1 MAKLNNLKKQE
12 LEKLVEA
19 RDNEINA
26 LLKITTSLK
35 GHFQLDNLLKEI
47 MTTTKEILNSEACS
61 LLLVNKETEELYFYA
76 TDDTGMNLNE
86 IFLKKGQGIAGHVV
100 ESGKPVIVNNAQ
112 EDPHFFIGVDNTT
125 GFVTKSMICVP
136 MSIGDRILGA
146 VEILNKLE
154 GEYNQHDLRL
164 LELVSIQSALAIEY
178 TRSNEKRSMND
189 RMAVIGGTASAIIHD
204 LNNSMS
210 IIKGYTQ
217 LIDSDDTPNS
227 EYCNIINSEIDKLTG
242 MCREFLD
249 FSRGTQIS
257 INPVSLS
264 LTQILT
270 YFYDTSKESFKK
282 ADIDY
287 RLEIYDQCKVK
298 IDQEKFSRV
307 ILNMISNAEDS
318 LEEGPD
324 KQITLKGGLH
334 NDKAVIIVE
343 DNGKGMDRAT
353 QKKIFSPFFS
363 TGKKKGT
370 GLGMAIVKNIID
382 SHNAKIEIDSE
393 TGKGSTF
400 TITFNKFEK
409 I

>member
-1 MAKLNNLKKQE
+1 MANLNNLKKQE
-12 LEKLVEA
+12 LEKLIKT

-35 GHFQLDNLLKEI
+35 GHFKLDNLLKEI
-47 MTTTKEILNSEACS
+47 MTTTKDILNSEACS
-61 LLLVNKETEELYFYA
+61 LLLVHDETEELYFYA

-100 ESGKPVIVNNAQ
+100 GSGKPVIVNNAQ
-112 EDPHFFIGVDNTT
+112 EDPHFFRGVDDTT

-146 VEILNKLE
+146 VEILNKIE

-178 TRSNEKRSMND
+178 TRSNEKRNMND
-189 RMAVIGGTASAIIHD
+189 RMIVVGGTASAIIHD

-217 LIDSDDTPNS
+217 LIDSDDSSKS
-227 EYCNIINSEIDKLTG
+227 EYCHIINNEIDRLTG
-242 MCREFLD
+242 MCREILD
-249 FSRGTQIS
+249 FSRGGQIS
-257 INPVSLS
+257 INPASLS

-270 YFYDTSKESFKK
+270 VYYDTSKKSFKK
-282 ADIDY
+282 TDIDY
-287 RLEIYDQCKVK
+287 RLELYDQCKVE
-298 IDQEKFSRV
+298 IDHEKFSRV
-307 ILNMISNAEDS
+307 ILNMINNSEDS
-318 LEEGPD
+318 FDEGQD
-324 KQITLKGGLH
+324 KRISLKGGLH
-334 NDKAVIIVE
+334 NGKAVIIVE
-343 DNGKGMDRAT
+343 DNGKGMDRKT

-382 SHNAKIEIDSE
+382 SHDAKIEIDSE
-393 TGKGSTF
+393 IGKGSTF

-409 I
+409 L